1 MTITQFVL
9 SLEHAML
16 TARATPQKPLK
27 PLCHRPSFPTPNL
40 QSPHPPLT
48 APLHHP
54 TLPLVPEPSRCFSPA
69 GSPARSPAPPP
80 SSGAGPSSRSPPLP
94 RLRRPAHR
102 PAALCPPPPLG
113 GSTRPGPLRRRRL
126 TPAPRRS
133 RITPLRCAFLLLS
146 PSPSAF

>member
-1 MTITQFVL
+1 MTITQFVFIPRTRHSQQQSNPPKTSQTPLPLAIL
-9 SLEHAML
+9 SYS
-16 TARATPQKPLK
+16 K
-27 PLCHRPSFPTPNL
+27 
-40 QSPHPPLT
+40 SPIPAPT

-54 TLPLVPEPSRCFSPA
+54 TPPLVPEPSRCFSPA

-80 SSGAGPSSRSPPLP
+80 SSGAGPSGRSPPLP
-94 RLRRPAHR
+94 RLQRPAHR

-133 RITPLRCAFLLLS
+133 RITPLPCAFLPLS
-146 PSPSAF
+146 PSPSAS